1 MLVGT
6 VRPLLGDVDLAK
18 LHLHHRMRIFGFG
31 PYTGCRA
38 VDLGEHAIVQLRIRV
53 GIVALLPGGYVSG
66 IRVSRIRILV
76 LSA

>member
-18 LHLHHRMRIFGFG
+18 LHPHHRMRIFGFG
-31 PYTGCRA
+31 PYTGFHA

-53 GIVALLPGGYVSG
+53 GTVAWLPSG
-66 IRVSRIRILV
+66 
-76 LSA
+76 